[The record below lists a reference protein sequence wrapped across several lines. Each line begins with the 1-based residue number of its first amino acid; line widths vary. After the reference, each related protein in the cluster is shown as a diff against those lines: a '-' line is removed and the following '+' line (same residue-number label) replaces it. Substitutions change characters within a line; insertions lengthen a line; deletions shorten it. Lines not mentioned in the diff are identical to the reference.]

1 MPLRVLVLILL
12 CVPALGDDDWRC
24 WQAPH
29 RAAHQ
34 AYEKELVDAVDA
46 TSLRNYHSV
55 LAGRPHRAG
64 TEGDLAVVEY
74 IARVFADAGLEVEK
88 QELRLYLAKPVSGE
102 LEVVAPE
109 RVKLAVKEE
118 PVDEYSK
125 DPALDIGWNAFSGS
139 GEAVGEV
146 VYANYGRKEDFAKLR
161 ELGIDIKG
169 KIVIARY
176 GGNFRGYKAKFA
188 EAGGAAGLVIYT
200 DPHDAGYFRGLG
212 WPEGGYANLNSI
224 QRGSILTLPYRGDPL
239 TPNVPATKDAK
250 RLDPGT
256 IAFPKIP
263 VQPVG
268 WKAAQE
274 ILKRMKGKEVLQEW
288 QGALPFRYRLT
299 GGPDLRVRIKV
310 EQKRELT
317 RTFNVTGTLRG
328 AKFPKELIVVGSH
341 HDAWCHGAGDPT
353 AGTMLVLEAAR
364 CFAQSKVRPARTII
378 FAAWAAEE
386 FGIMGSTEWVEHH
399 RDRLSQNCIAY
410 LNLDMAAMGPVVRSS
425 CAPALKT
432 LMNAC
437 VKAETG
443 KGLDT
448 FGNLGGGSDHIGFYC
463 HLAIPS
469 ASLGGGGTRGTSYH
483 TLYDNLAWYR
493 RIVGEDYAPAAKL
506 THIVNRF
513 AVRLA
518 NADLLPLDPARVV
531 ADMRGH
537 VQDLT
542 KKFTVKLTK
551 LDTACKTFAEVY
563 PAAQDEIL
571 ERLGEFD
578 PAQLARLNALLLGLE
593 RQWIHRPGLPGRPW
607 YRNLYAAADEDSGY
621 AAWMLP
627 GLRRAAERGD
637 AVALEEAA
645 RIYGDALMRFGEH
658 FQRMTRVGR

>member
-1 MPLRVLVLILL
+1 MRARLL
-12 CVPALGDDDWRC
+12 LLGLLSVAAAGEDWRH
-24 WQAPH
+24 WQPPN

-34 AYEKELVDAVDA
+34 AYEKQLVDAVDA
-46 TSLRNYHSV
+46 TSLRNFHSV

-64 TEGDLAVVEY
+64 TPGDAAVIEF
-74 IARVFADAGLEVEK
+74 IAKTFADAGLEVEK
-88 QELRLYLAKPVSGE
+88 QELWLYLAKPISGE

-109 RVKLAVKEE
+109 RIPLAVKEE

-188 EAGGAAGLVIYT
+188 EADGAAGLVIYT

-239 TPNVPATKDAK
+239 TPGVPATKDAQ
-250 RLDPGT
+250 RLDPDG

-274 ILKRMKGKEVLQEW
+274 ILRRMKGEEVLQEW
-288 QGALPFRYRLT
+288 QGALPFRYRLA
-299 GGPDLRVRIKV
+299 GGPDLKVRIKV

-328 AKFPKELIVVGSH
+328 AKFPDELVVVGSH

-364 CFAQSKVRPARTII
+364 CFAKSNARPARTII

-386 FGIMGSTEWVEHH
+386 YGIMGSTEWVEQH
-399 RDRLSQNCIAY
+399 RDRLSKHCVAY
-410 LNLDMAAMGPVVRSS
+410 LNLDMAAMGPVVRSA

-437 VKAETG
+437 VAAETG
-443 KGLDT
+443 KELEK

-463 HLAIPS
+463 HLGIPS
-469 ASLGGGGTRGTSYH
+469 ASLGGGGSRGVSYH

-506 THIVNRF
+506 TRIVNRF

-531 ADMRGH
+531 ADMGGH
-537 VQDLT
+537 VQELQ
-542 KKFTVKLTK
+542 KKFEVKLAN
-551 LDTACKTFAEVY
+551 LETACKTLADVY
-563 PAAQDEIL
+563 PSAQDDIL
-571 ERLGEFD
+571 ERLGACDAAE
-578 PAQLARLNALLLGLE
+578 LARLNALLLGLE
-593 RQWIHRPGLPGRPW
+593 RQWIHATGLPGRPW
-607 YRNLYAAADEDSGY
+607 YRNLYAASDEDSGY

-627 GLRRAAERGD
+627 GLRRAAERKD
-637 AVALEEAA
+637 AAALAA
-645 RIYGDALMRFGEH
+645 AEKIYGAALARFGER
-658 FQRMTRVGR
+658 FRRMALAGR